1 MAAVRV
7 RLQLNDA
14 AGAVRAKVWLQLP
27 SRLKLVSD
35 LSEHVT
41 DLYSDG
47 GGSLSLSLDGF
58 ELPSSEGI
66 AILRDGDAIV
76 GTMGKPGAGQAGQA
90 GQAAR
95 GGAESAGGVN
105 DANKRRKRPRPQDD
119 KQGGKEPGKVA
130 TAVNVKRGKKD
141 KKGKGGE
148 GRNVE
153 QNGSKH
159 GKGSKLGE
167 NGEKGMKGKKCS
179 ASRHAAASRPIA
191 VSSSDG
197 SAHVRFGSDAGRGRD
212 GSSNSSADSES
223 SDGSSNSSADSES
236 SDSGDSSDSSDE
248 SSDGSS
254 DDSSGVSD
262 SDSGEAIDAEAKAA
276 TRSTSAPTCSAPTS
290 CGANPAEMNDDDATM
305 PEDPFQVPPRH
316 RVDETAPRDTH
327 PSASSPAYAHLAV
340 WVPGMVLHL
349 GDTVH
354 YKTVSL
360 CPETW
365 QPTLSA
371 TYRTVVVV
379 AHPSDSS
386 SGGSSSGASTAAV
399 DMSELWVVAPG
410 CGTPEQLD
418 VASLGEI
425 RVDSKFPPIL
435 APVSRTTR
443 SPALQTP
450 SGKPRGRGKR
460 RRQQP
465 SLQHFAGLLGL
476 SPASKSNE

>member
-1 MAAVRV
+1 M
-7 RLQLNDA
+7 RLQLHDA

-35 LSEHVT
+35 LSEHVA

-47 GGSLSLSLDGF
+47 DGSLSLSLSLDGF
-58 ELPSSEGI
+58 ELPPSERI

-76 GTMGKPGAGQAGQA
+76 GTMGKPGAGQA
-90 GQAAR
+90 AR
-95 GGAESAGGVN
+95 GVESAGGVN
-105 DANKRRKRPRPQDD
+105 EANKRRKRPRPQDD
-119 KQGGKEPGKVA
+119 KRGGKEVGKGA
-130 TAVNVKRGKKD
+130 TAVNVKRGKKG

-148 GRNVE
+148 GGNVE
-153 QNGSKH
+153 ENGNKH
-159 GKGSKLGE
+159 GKGGKGGE
-167 NGEKGMKGKKCS
+167 TGEKGTKGKTGS

-191 VSSSDG
+191 VSSSDDTT
-197 SAHVRFGSDAGRGRD
+197 HVRFGSDAKGGRD
-212 GSSNSSADSES
+212 SSSNSSAGSES
-223 SDGSSNSSADSES
+223 SGGSDS
-236 SDSGDSSDSSDE
+236 SDSSDDSSDE
-248 SSDGSS
+248 SSDESSGESSDDSSSDDSS
-254 DDSSGVSD
+254 DDSSGVSA
-262 SDSGEAIDAEAKAA
+262 SASGDAIDAAAKTA
-276 TRSTSAPTCSAPTS
+276 TRSAIAPTRSAPTS
-290 CGANPAEMNDDDATM
+290 CGANPAQMNDDDTTV

-316 RVDETAPRDTH
+316 RVDETAPLNTH

-340 WVPGMVLHL
+340 WVPGMVLHV

-371 TYRTVVVV
+371 FITATVV
-379 AHPSDSS
+379 ARPSDSS
-386 SGGSSSGASTAAV
+386 SGGSSGGSSGDASTAAV
-399 DMSELWVVAPG
+399 DVSELWVVVPG

-443 SPALQTP
+443 SPAFKTP

-460 RRQQP
+460 RRHQP